1 LDSQFDSYAKERA
14 NQFGALADWSR
25 DSLPENG
32 DLATWKGWTRAN
44 PTNYWGLRE
53 LARSAVEAKQWEQA
67 LIPLSR
73 MQQLGVLT
81 GERDGPLEWLAQTHR
96 ELGHDRQEIRAIQ
109 DNLAQSSDA
118 LPALRRWINIGQ
130 SEEQWENVLDAS
142 QQALAI
148 QPLLPEFHLASA
160 VAAENLDRHDL
171 AVEAL
176 TALLELDPV
185 DPAALHFRLANAYDE
200 QNESFPA
207 KHHALMALELAPRY
221 RDAHRLLWKLHH
233 GASEEGS
240 ATADQADVKEPD
252 SVDVPAIE
260 EEETL

>member
-1 LDSQFDSYAKERA
+1 
-14 NQFGALADWSR
+14 
-25 DSLPENG
+25 
-32 DLATWKGWTRAN
+32 
-44 PTNYWGLRE
+44 
-53 LARSAVEAKQWEQA
+53 
-67 LIPLSR
+67 

-81 GERDGPLEWLAQTHR
+81 GERGGPLEWLARAHR
-96 ELGHDRQEIRAIQ
+96 ELGQDRQEIRAIQ

-160 VAAENLDRHDL
+160 TAAEKLDRHDL

-176 TALLELDPV
+176 SALLALDPV

-233 GASEEGS
+233 ATSEENP
-240 ATADQADVKEPD
+240 ADAEQNDAEN
-252 SVDVPAIE
+252 VPAVE